1 MKMSCYVSMQ
11 LSWERETATETGN
24 LDSPVLF
31 IRHTRSGDKW
41 SETTG
46 YFGGSVTEIFLS
58 QVNLRSP
65 WRSNIKELVKS

>member
-1 MKMSCYVSMQ
+1 MQ
-11 LSWERETATETGN
+11 LSWETETATETRN

-31 IRHTRSGDKW
+31 IRHSSSGDKW

-46 YFGGSVTEIFLS
+46 YFGGSVTVILLS

-65 WRSNIKELVKS
+65 